1 MITIFML
8 NQFSLFWTFLFL
20 TLCVFLGYMQTFTY
34 WCLVI
39 FRSIFNGWIFHFFK
53 VWIVTRVIFL
63 SDSKVMTIATWH
75 LGMWM
80 CKTRVT
86 MWAHWHIFFRFID
99 LCWSFLNWLRI
110 QSFLFKVYFF
120 RNSWHVLSFSNIW
133 LI

>member
-1 MITIFML
+1 ML

-39 FRSIFNGWIFHFFK
+39 FRSIFNGWIFNFFK

-63 SDSKVMTIATWH
+63 GDSKVMTIATWH
-75 LGMWM
+75 LGIRMS
-80 CKTRVT
+80 KTWVT
-86 MWAHWHIFFRFID
+86 MWAHWHISFRFID

-120 RNSWHVLSFSNIW
+120 RNPWHILSFSNIW
-133 LI
+133 LV